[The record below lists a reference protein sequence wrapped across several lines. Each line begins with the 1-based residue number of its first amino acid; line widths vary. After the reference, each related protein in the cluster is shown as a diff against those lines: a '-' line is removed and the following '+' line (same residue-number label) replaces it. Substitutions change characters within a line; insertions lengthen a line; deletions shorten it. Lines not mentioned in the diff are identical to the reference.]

1 MRYDAQDYGEF
12 AFTDHDGCRLLVTGV
27 RSQEEMG
34 SLRGWSVYMFK
45 CQELKQQRLKPR
57 RTDSDPLLQ
66 AAVMRI
72 DYNLM
77 KYDSELNILT
87 EERRRQVW
95 TR

>member
-1 MRYDAQDYGEF
+1 M
-12 AFTDHDGCRLLVTGV
+12 TGV

-34 SLRGWSVYMFK
+34 SLRVWSVYMFK

-66 AAVMRI
+66 TAVMRI

-77 KYDSELNILT
+77 KYDSELNILR
-87 EERRRQVW
+87 EERRRKVW